1 MSKLNVVNRSGDS
14 APFLRG
20 ILTRSLQKIGLT
32 FSEAYGVA
40 STVRSQLA
48 REEVIGSPRIRETVS
63 PILASQFS
71 PETEER
77 YRLSRGQPV
86 WIRIHHKDGEDVW
99 FSRAIFR
106 YRLEICGITHSAA
119 EALAHSLHERLVRE
133 YSTGIER
140 EILHQL
146 ACQMVL
152 AEAGAHFAKNLEAW
166 HRLTRENKTL
176 LILIGGAPGVGKST
190 MAAHLATRLNITR
203 TQSTDMLREV
213 LRTLRSPEKNPELHY
228 SSFEA
233 WRALDDSPDR
243 GDMPTRIEEGYNRQ
257 ADEVELAA
265 QALLERSQHEQFSMI
280 IEGVHIRPS
289 MIQRLALD
297 PDVIVVPILLTVSR
311 KKTLKR
317 FFKGRSLVTSRRG
330 SQHYLDNFDAI
341 WHLQSAL
348 TVDAKTSGVAAI
360 VNDEEKE
367 STSVRVFSL
376 IASAVADHVLPNQG
390 E

>member
-1 MSKLNVVNRSGDS
+1 
-14 APFLRG
+14 
-20 ILTRSLQKIGLT
+20 
-32 FSEAYGVA
+32 
-40 STVRSQLA
+40 
-48 REEVIGSPRIRETVS
+48 
-63 PILASQFS
+63 
-71 PETEER
+71 
-77 YRLSRGQPV
+77 
-86 WIRIHHKDGEDVW
+86 
-99 FSRAIFR
+99 
-106 YRLEICGITHSAA
+106 
-119 EALAHSLHERLVRE
+119 
-133 YSTGIER
+133 
-140 EILHQL
+140 
-146 ACQMVL
+146 
-152 AEAGAHFAKNLEAW
+152 
-166 HRLTRENKTL
+166 
-176 LILIGGAPGVGKST
+176 

-243 GDMPTRIEEGYNRQ
+243 GDMPARIEEGYNRQ

-289 MIQRLALD
+289 MIQRLTLD

-330 SQHYLDNFDAI
+330 SKHYLDNFDAI

-348 TVDAKTSGVAAI
+348 TVDAKTSAVATI
-360 VNDEEKE
+360 VNDEEEE

-376 IASAVADHVLPNQG
+376 IAAAVADHVLPDQS

>member
-40 STVRSQLA
+40 SMVRSQLA
-48 REEVIGSPRIRETVS
+48 REEVIGSPRIREAVS
-63 PILASQFS
+63 QILVSQFN

-140 EILHQL
+140 ETLHQL

-166 HRLTRENKTL
+166 HRLTRANKTL
-176 LILIGGAPGVGKST
+176 LILIG
-190 MAAHLATRLNITR
+190 
-203 TQSTDMLREV
+203 
-213 LRTLRSPEKNPELHY
+213 
-228 SSFEA
+228 
-233 WRALDDSPDR
+233 
-243 GDMPTRIEEGYNRQ
+243 
-257 ADEVELAA
+257 
-265 QALLERSQHEQFSMI
+265 
-280 IEGVHIRPS
+280 
-289 MIQRLALD
+289 
-297 PDVIVVPILLTVSR
+297 
-311 KKTLKR
+311 
-317 FFKGRSLVTSRRG
+317 
-330 SQHYLDNFDAI
+330 
-341 WHLQSAL
+341 
-348 TVDAKTSGVAAI
+348 
-360 VNDEEKE
+360 
-367 STSVRVFSL
+367 
-376 IASAVADHVLPNQG
+376 
-390 E
+390 